1 MSAQPRLESKPF
13 SAPVDPLAAARVAP
27 LSGAQVRGPQRPSVQ
42 SSAPPIVIE
51 NKGNDRLATIR
62 QNFINAGVSDRA
74 DRNDAQKMARQEG
87 QNVRKDYRDEDIGIH
102 RANRD
107 EDANIRTEQRG
118 VKTKIGD
125 EDRKAKRDKDIAE
138 AKTVA
143 EKEILEFE
151 QKIAEEVATTQW
163 NREGK
168 PLMEIRKEQGKAA
181 KAKVGLDATRLR
193 AELKAAMTAG
203 AQRVL
208 NFENAKT
215 LSASINKQRKL
226 MEMSNWESAWAK
238 LLPEDQQKILQD
250 VAARNDAYSSEGLD
264 KGNFLDTVTAD
275 HLLAAKQRA
284 WDSAD
289 SYTKTEAANSHD
301 ALNKL
306 LLTAETKLVAL
317 ETMSPD
323 DYDGYKKA
331 LKALDQ
337 SLIPLQEAGN
347 NAYLKIIQGGVNA
360 AAPKFTPGQTPTTP
374 PTSSPTDGDAI
385 RGDSGSS
392 MTSPTWDD
400 GRPSANV
407 DGTYGPTSGTTG
419 GAPSNANLLNNII
432 DPATSVDATTT
443 STNPKALAVNADG
456 EVIPEVTN
464 FDNIRHG
471 SPEEAAQAQR
481 VINAKDADRF
491 SYLGDKA
498 PSLEGT
504 IIAGGANDIAQ
515 QVRQM
520 AERGLRPV
528 MNAAGNGVEWVKAK
542 YDDASKK
549 EVGIAAGIAL
559 LAGEK
564 SGIVPKLLERPGQ
577 TEYDKA
583 KGRVT
588 GPGTPRTLAPAPT
601 PVPQPTPGKP
611 KTIPRVRVKAGD
623 VIKPPQAQAHGLPPT
638 QPVLATKKDVT
649 AANTAR
655 DIKVDE
661 AKTNQLT
668 ADNKKLNDWKR
679 GSKLGTPEHIKYQK
693 GIDSYSK
700 IEAFAKKH
708 GIKAPSNFEQW
719 GRADRY
725 NWYRKEIDSKVI
737 PRRIAALPEA
747 LKKKLAPI
755 GGKAVTG
762 TAKGAKLLNPF
773 GKGGSLARKTG
784 RATGLLAGGIL
795 TWDIATILG
804 RENLSG
810 EERQAAEDL
819 LELQEMTAERAIVEN
834 AMRIRGIVDEMLDDG
849 MSIKDIRSGLPDFQG
864 PTDEE
869 KNHAYEYLDSIQS
882 AEDTGGRADSFNA
895 PLPDVPISDANDT
908 GAGAARIKPPSGALA
923 DSSGQF
929 PSLQHQ
935 RSDAPTP
942 EKDKLFNVEF
952 DDQGQTIGNWEDGNI
967 PDGGYLDYIYP
978 GASKV
983 KAYEISQ
990 NDFLIQGNGSY
1001 GTIDKIAKQ
1010 HGITLD
1016 RLLQGNPGLGEVLQD
1031 TGLSVGDEII
1041 VPSEPGAWD
1050 E

>member
-118 VKTKIGD
+118 EKTKIGD

-226 MEMSNWESAWAK
+226 MEMSNWESAWA
-238 LLPEDQQKILQD
+238 LLLAKDQQEILQNI
-250 VAARNDAYSSEGLD
+250 AAGNDAYSSYGLE
-264 KGNFLDTVTAD
+264 KSNFLDTVTAD

-284 WDSAD
+284 WDMTD
-289 SYTKTEAANSHD
+289 SNTKTNRAGNQAD
-301 ALNKL
+301 MRKL

-323 DYDGYKKA
+323 DYAGYEKA
-331 LKALDQ
+331 LKELDQ
-337 SLIPLQEAGN
+337 SLIPLQKAGN

-385 RGDSGSS
+385 RGGDGKPWDEPWNKSDEPDLKRFPDGVPPY
-392 MTSPTWDD
+392 TDPTNPDPALRD
-400 GRPSANV
+400 A
-407 DGTYGPTSGTTG
+407 DPTSGTTG

-443 STNPKALAVNADG
+443 STNPKTLAVNADG

-549 EVGIAAGIAL
+549 EVGIAAGIAF

-577 TEYDKA
+577 AEYDNA

-719 GRADRY
+719 GRAERY

-747 LKKKLAPI
+747 LKKKLVPI

-773 GKGGSLARKTG
+773 GKGGSLARQTG

-804 RENLSG
+804 REKLSG

-869 KNHAYEYLDSIQS
+869 KNHAYEYLDLIESSARAQEQS
-882 AEDTGGRADSFNA
+882 DFRRDEGDHN
-895 PLPDVPISDANDT
+895 I
-908 GAGAARIKPPSGALA
+908 
-923 DSSGQF
+923 
-929 PSLQHQ
+929 
-935 RSDAPTP
+935 
-942 EKDKLFNVEF
+942 NVEE
-952 DDQGQTIGNWEDGNI
+952 TIGSKMDGYNRI
-967 PDGGYLDYIYP
+967 
-978 GASKV
+978 
-983 KAYEISQ
+983 
-990 NDFLIQGNGSY
+990 
-1001 GTIDKIAKQ
+1001 
-1010 HGITLD
+1010 
-1016 RLLQGNPGLGEVLQD
+1016 RPGLGHIE
-1031 TGLSVGDEII
+1031 G
-1041 VPSEPGAWD
+1041 EPGLASDNREWD
-1050 E
+1050 FLNENWVETPPKPYLDPRGQPPSKYDGVK